1 MTKSGSENEE
11 VLKAAEAALQ
21 ESGETVIMAVRGSK
35 NRGIWGVSGRLAR
48 HMSKPRVIA
57 LTTRSSSTGQRAK
70 ADLHVLKH
78 SSGGVLQP
86 AKVYKLKHLAKVEV
100 LLVMSLAV
108 RLYWDLITLKVKVF
122 PLRNGQCV
130 TLMTGIVYLF
140 VF

>member
-57 LTTRSSSTGQRAK
+57 LTSKSLNLK
-70 ADLHVLKH
+70 LHFASV
-78 SSGGVLQP
+78 S
-86 AKVYKLKHLAKVEV
+86 
-100 LLVMSLAV
+100 LL
-108 RLYWDLITLKVKVF
+108 I
-122 PLRNGQCV
+122 
-130 TLMTGIVYLF
+130 F
-140 VF
+140 VQHGFN